1 VDFYSDDEHVS
12 NRLYINPKYD
22 SGYVLDEADFGYEG
36 DLPDYVHYTDLVG
49 SMDPEHIAA
58 YPFFKWIEE
67 DKVFVYANY
76 FKRFGAIHPY
86 EEIEFYFIRRY
97 AFRPKTPDRIIYRK
111 VLKALNKI
119 FEGID
124 GKLEDLLVMRGLA
137 VNRHHPEGV
146 PIRTLSSDDLS
157 QFNKVKNW
165 PDVSAAWIGEEI
177 TNNDNENKY
186 DYYVRSYAT
195 CLKCKDKLEEII
207 WAEAIEWVSW
217 HNRTCGLN

>member
-1 VDFYSDDEHVS
+1 MDFYSDDEHVS

-22 SGYVLDEADFGYEG
+22 TGYVLDEADFGFEG
-36 DLPDYVHYTDLVG
+36 DRPDYVHYTDLVG
-49 SMDPEHIAA
+49 STDPELVAA

-76 FKRFGAIHPY
+76 FKRFGAKHPY
-86 EEIEFYFIRRY
+86 EESEFYFIRRY

-124 GKLEDLLVMRGLA
+124 GKLEDLLALRGLA
-137 VNRHHPEGV
+137 VSRNYPEGL

-157 QFNKVKNW
+157 QFNKIKNW

-177 TNNDNENKY
+177 TRYDAKGKF
-186 DYYVRSYAT
+186 DYYVKSYAI
-195 CLKCKDKLEEII
+195 CLKCDDKLEGVF
-207 WAEAIEWVSW
+207 WNEAIEWVSW
-217 HNRTCGLN
+217 HNNTCR